1 MWTNSTKKNWQ
12 APLLLLA
19 VCIALYFFRLGSFGI
34 LEGGESYYPAACRE
48 MVKANEWIVPQ
59 LNYQI
64 YFSKPIMTFWLINS
78 AYTLFGVSELSGR
91 LWSSLLCTLL
101 VFFCYFTTKALAST
115 RAGLLSGLILAS
127 SPLMVATCRRSS
139 IDAFFS
145 SFMGFMLCSIILVL
159 FTNRK
164 RWWPLIWAGL
174 ALSVLTKGPAAI
186 VLFVGGLVGYLILQ
200 KSSLKEVID
209 CLKQLRIAPGL
220 AIFFALLLPWCIAVS
235 QATHGLFLKV
245 FLLYENLS
253 RFTGNTNSGKH
264 PHWWTYLPAL
274 VYGAFPWSLF
284 LPAALVDALAA
295 VKQKFKGQASATEAD
310 CSASTS
316 VNHSGVMIFS
326 AAYVLVTVVFFSL
339 SRTQFDRYILP
350 IWCPLVIMIS
360 LSIDSWISAAKSA
373 YTASAIDNRSS
384 VATSPIENPPSIE
397 TSAID
402 NQPAIATSAIDNQRS
417 TAMSAAENSA
427 TAKTQKFVSPML
439 AGLGVISFIASVIAA
454 FVVKDVDVW
463 MRIVAP
469 LGVLVLAIGWV
480 RQFLAYRQ
488 KHFTRSVL
496 GLATSTCVGFA
507 ILTPVLFEYWYE
519 KTYAGVHELV
529 KSVADTDAEVCQY
542 KEFMPSLLYYRKGPV
557 FFFYHL
563 SQLLPAKDADKR
575 TEVPL
580 TESTTNRPASAD
592 PKDHRVFILVKKD
605 FEPDLL
611 AQPQLQLKLNARRG
625 EWCMYE
631 TTGFVM
637 DKPPTLE
644 QSFNRLD
651 WKDSMTDRFGFGPL
665 TVPYSGGN
673 KIWVR

>member
-1 MWTNSTKKNWQ
+1 
-12 APLLLLA
+12 
-19 VCIALYFFRLGSFGI
+19 
-34 LEGGESYYPAACRE
+34 
-48 MVKANEWIVPQ
+48 
-59 LNYQI
+59 
-64 YFSKPIMTFWLINS
+64 
-78 AYTLFGVSELSGR
+78 
-91 LWSSLLCTLL
+91 
-101 VFFCYFTTKALAST
+101 
-115 RAGLLSGLILAS
+115 
-127 SPLMVATCRRSS
+127 
-139 IDAFFS
+139 
-145 SFMGFMLCSIILVL
+145 MGFMLCSMILVL

-186 VLFVGGLVGYLILQ
+186 VLFAGGLVGYLILQ
-200 KSSLKEVID
+200 KSSLKEIID

-284 LPAALVDALAA
+284 LPAALVDAFTA
-295 VKQKFKGQASATEAD
+295 VKQKFKGQASATETD

-373 YTASAIDNRSS
+373 NLTSAIDN
-384 VATSPIENPPSIE
+384 PPSTA

-402 NQPAIATSAIDNQRS
+402 NQPSIATSAIDNQPS

-469 LGVLVLAIGWV
+469 LGVLVLAISWV

-611 AQPQLQLKLNARRG
+611 AQPQLQLKLNSRRG
-625 EWCMYE
+625 EWSMYE
-631 TTGFVM
+631 TQGFVM